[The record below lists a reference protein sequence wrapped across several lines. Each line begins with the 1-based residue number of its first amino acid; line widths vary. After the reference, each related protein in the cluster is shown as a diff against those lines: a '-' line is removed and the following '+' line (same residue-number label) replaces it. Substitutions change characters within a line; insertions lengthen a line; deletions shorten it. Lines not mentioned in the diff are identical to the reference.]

1 MGVSYLGNLEED
13 DMLLF
18 KSKMDPKTYELFY
31 ELVTRED
38 EYGGMIPWPLLQIE
52 KVLTND
58 GERMDVDR
66 MYGREVKSKYFG
78 YGGNRSLYAELYR
91 VLGYVIYGYGNLSNN
106 DRKRNGERT
115 KRVLR

>member
-1 MGVSYLGNLEED
+1 MDVSYLGTLEEE

-18 KSKMDPKTYELFY
+18 KSKMDPRTYELFY
-31 ELVTRED
+31 ELVTRDD
-38 EYGGMIPWPLLQIE
+38 EYGGMIPWPLIQIE
-52 KVLTND
+52 TVLTND
-58 GERMDVDR
+58 GECLGEER

-115 KRVLR
+115 KRVLI